1 MTTPCSRH
9 FGVLLTGCWLLI
21 APHTSFGQLTRDIE
35 TGSGYLNPSDTSWR
49 YYVDQMNRFP
59 ERLGFIC
66 MNGYEL
72 NKTGDHDDGFKFM
85 AECARRGN
93 PASMVYLSQ
102 MYADGLGVEQ
112 DPSQARAWL
121 RRAAETGYS
130 AAEFHYGTALLLGIG
145 GPADPPAAR
154 YWLRRAAEHGDDDA
168 RSIVNSDF
176 SLRIAAQRRPRF
188 HTALD

>member
-1 MTTPCSRH
+1 MKTRPTTHRLSRWLC
-9 FGVLLTGCWLLI
+9 VLLSL
-21 APHTSFGQLTRDIE
+21 APLAAFGQLTRDIE
-35 TGSGYLNPSDTSWR
+35 TGDGYLNPSDTSWR

-93 PASMVYLSQ
+93 PASMIYLSQ
-102 MYADGLGVEQ
+102 MYADGLGVAKN
-112 DPSQARAWL
+112 PVLARQWL

-130 AAEFHYGTALLLGIG
+130 AAEYHYGISLLLGIG
-145 GPADPPAAR
+145 GAADRAAGE
-154 YWLRRAAEHGDDDA
+154 YWLRRAATHGDDDA
-168 RSIVNSDF
+168 HAVVRSQF
-176 SLRIAAQRRPRF
+176 SFDLAAQRRPAF
-188 HTALD
+188 PTMTD